1 MATTMGNVDNRDFKS
16 MTEQPQT
23 ITIINAAT
31 LALYPIGYEAN
42 GQPILNIHPNVDIA
56 NNAGKMVCTVFRTET
71 GNTHII
77 NLISPTDANTY
88 IQIED
93 VTEEH
98 KIQWTRDAIDLWI
111 AANTSN
117 SS

>member
-1 MATTMGNVDNRDFKS
+1 MATTMGNVDNGDFKS

-31 LALYPIGYEAN
+31 LALYPIGHEAN
-42 GQPILNIHPNVDIA
+42 GQPIFNIHPNVDIA
-56 NNAGKMVCTVFRTET
+56 NTAGKMVCTVFRTET

-77 NLISPTDANTY
+77 SLIPPTDAENY
-88 IQIED
+88 IELDD

-111 AANTSN
+111 AANTAKI
-117 SS
+117 

>member
-1 MATTMGNVDNRDFKS
+1 MATTMGNADNWNFKS

-42 GQPILNIHPNVDIA
+42 GQPIMNIHPNVDIA
-56 NNAGKMVCTVFRTET
+56 NTAGKMVCTVFRTET

-77 NLISPTDANTY
+77 SLIPPTDAKNY
-88 IQIED
+88 IELDD

-111 AANTSN
+111 QANTAKI
-117 SS
+117 